1 MVLKIYISIMKMKGS
16 DKAKAQKKM
25 YSIINDI
32 LIDELSIV
40 CGNISGII
48 YQKMTHKEIRKEVRK
63 VLFDYVN
70 NGVYYEH
77 KSMLKSIIIRFVN
90 DCLPIIHSN
99 INDLHS
105 VLNEEYYTDDKMKEE
120 AIQKNWCNLI
130 ALWGKK
136 QTNMIINSLMIQ
148 YMVDKYNQK
157 TNMNKFKNTTN
168 EKIKVSEQS
177 TVNIKQTD
185 NAIDNNAVD
194 QKTGMHFMSYCLI
207 FVLRIRIKRPI

>member
-1 MVLKIYISIMKMKGS
+1 
-16 DKAKAQKKM
+16 M